1 MHHVQPPWYYLE
13 VLPLHLLP
21 WSGLVPGALVLAWRR
36 RRQASDRWLL
46 VVVSFVV
53 LFFSIST
60 EKRDLY
66 VLPAMPAFALLVA
79 RLVDALAVR
88 RGDVSPP
95 VSRRWLYGG
104 QIAVGGLL
112 ALAGTAVPILARGR
126 DEAPYWMA
134 LVLAGVLLA
143 AGISTLWLCR
153 LRRPLHAALAPAAG
167 LAVGYLFAV
176 TFLYPALEPRKTAR
190 PFAERVAAATAA
202 SRAAGRP
209 VVAYDLSNLPEAF
222 AFYGDG
228 LYTVETKDL
237 ELLARHFHRP
247 ETVWAVVRRPGLDRL
262 PADVR
267 ERLVVVA
274 EDRLSRR
281 AVVLVNNR
289 GGERRD
295 RRAPPPPKD
304 PAPRRIPDG

>member
-1 MHHVQPPWYYLE
+1 
-13 VLPLHLLP
+13 
-21 WSGLVPGALVLAWRR
+21 
-36 RRQASDRWLL
+36 
-46 VVVSFVV
+46 
-53 LFFSIST
+53 
-60 EKRDLY
+60 
-66 VLPAMPAFALLVA
+66 
-79 RLVDALAVR
+79 
-88 RGDVSPP
+88 
-95 VSRRWLYGG
+95 
-104 QIAVGGLL
+104 
-112 ALAGTAVPILARGR
+112 
-126 DEAPYWMA
+126 
-134 LVLAGVLLA
+134 
-143 AGISTLWLCR
+143 
-153 LRRPLHAALAPAAG
+153 
-167 LAVGYLFAV
+167 
-176 TFLYPALEPRKTAR
+176 
-190 PFAERVAAATAA
+190 VAAATAA

-237 ELLARHFHRP
+237 EILARHLRRP